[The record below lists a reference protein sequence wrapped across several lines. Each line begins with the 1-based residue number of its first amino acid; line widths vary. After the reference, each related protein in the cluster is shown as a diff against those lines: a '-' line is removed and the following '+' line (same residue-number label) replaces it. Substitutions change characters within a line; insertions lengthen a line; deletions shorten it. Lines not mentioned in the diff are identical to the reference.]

1 MILMPFLRDWA
12 AIFIFGGSF
21 LASILSEQLCG
32 RYSEYCPVYWQPT
45 TSEGSVNA
53 RYHCQPKSDNSLGD
67 PALSVG
73 SLQLAAALPYLE
85 FDVDRFTVVFLDPS
99 LVTLLPPTISLTC
112 NTRCP

>member
-1 MILMPFLRDWA
+1 MVPMPSLRDWA

-45 TSEGSVNA
+45 TPGSMAYA
-53 RYHCQPKSDNSLGD
+53 RYHCQPKSEKSLGD

-85 FDVDRFTVVFLDPS
+85 FDVDRFTVVFRPLS
-99 LVTLLPPTISLTC
+99 LSHISLAG
-112 NTRCP
+112 NPRCR

>member
-1 MILMPFLRDWA
+1 MVPMPSLRDWA

-45 TSEGSVNA
+45 TPEGSVHA

-85 FDVDRFTVVFLDPS
+85 FDVDRFTVDFLDPS
-99 LVTLLPPTISLTC
+99 LLTLLPPTLSLAC